1 MAPMKRAMQMRNY
14 GLRQWTVISVLV
26 VSEKTLRRMFSVPWL
41 MELLAS
47 PRLLQLLM
55 AQFCSSESE
64 HQSVSPNLHQIK
76 IRIFFLLINLLVL
89 SPVSNNLDSYCASDM
104 L

>member
-14 GLRQWTVISVLV
+14 GLRQRTVVYV
-26 VSEKTLRRMFSVPWL
+26 AEKTLRRMFSVPWL

-55 AQFCSSESE
+55 AQFCSSESG
-64 HQSVSPNLHQIK
+64 HRSSAQTLIK
-76 IRIFFLLINLLVL
+76 
-89 SPVSNNLDSYCASDM
+89 
-104 L
+104 